1 MTNKRKVLVCGA
13 TGFIGRNLAEALAD
27 SGEYEVY
34 GTHFKRPPIDH
45 PGVQSVYADL
55 TRQDDVD
62 RVVKGMDIIVQAAA
76 TTSGAGDIINR
87 PYIHTAD
94 NAVMNSHILRSAF
107 DHSVGH
113 VLFFSCTI
121 MYESSSAPIRED
133 DFDISA
139 PLPPQY
145 FGAGWTK
152 LYIEKMCEFYS
163 RLGRTRFTVMRHSNI
178 YGPHDKYD
186 LERSHVFGAT
196 MTKVLT
202 NQDGKLVCWGPGTE
216 ERDLLHV
223 DDLAAFV
230 QAAMQKQESD
240 YELVNVGLGE
250 SVSIKDLVH
259 RIIDCSGKDISVEHD
274 LSKPHIPTKIC
285 LDISNA
291 KRDFGWEPKIGLD
304 EGIRQTMQW
313 YRENLL

>member
-1 MTNKRKVLVCGA
+1 MARQKILVCGS
-13 TGFIGRNLAEALAD
+13 TGFIGRNMADALAD
-27 SGEYEVY
+27 TGLYEVY
-34 GTHFKRPPIDH
+34 GTHFKRPPLEH
-45 PGVQSVYADL
+45 PGVTPVPADL
-55 TRQDDVD
+55 TRPEDAD
-62 RVVKGMDIIVQAAA
+62 RAVRGMDVIIQAAA

-94 NAVMNSHILRSAF
+94 NAVMNSHILRAAY

-113 VLFFSCTI
+113 ILFFSCTI
-121 MYESSSAPIRED
+121 MYASSSAPIREE
-133 DFDISA
+133 DFDIAA

-152 LYIEKMCEFYS
+152 LYIEKMCEFYA

-186 LERSHVFGAT
+186 LARSHVFGAT

-202 NQDGKLVCWGPGTE
+202 NDDGRLVCWGPGTE
-216 ERDLLHV
+216 ERDLLHI
-223 DDLAAFV
+223 DDLVAFV
-230 QAAMQKQESD
+230 RAAMERQETPF
-240 YELVNVGLGE
+240 ELVNVGLGRA
-250 SVSIKDLVH
+250 VSIKDLVH
-259 RIIDCSGKDISVEHD
+259 RIIAGSGKEIAVEHD

-285 LDISNA
+285 LDISKA
-291 KRDFGWEPKIGLD
+291 RRDFGWEPTIPLD
-304 EGIRQTMQW
+304 EGIRRTIAW

>member
-1 MTNKRKVLVCGA
+1 MTKRKVLVCGS
-13 TGFIGRNLAEALAD
+13 TGFIGRNIATALAD
-27 SGEYEVY
+27 SGEYDVY
-34 GTHFKRPPIDH
+34 GTHCKRPAIDH
-45 PGVQSVYADL
+45 PGVTSFEADL

-62 RVVKGMDIIVQAAA
+62 RVVRGMDIIIQAAA

-107 DHSVGH
+107 DHSVDH

-121 MYESSSAPIRED
+121 MYESSSEPIREE
-133 DFDISA
+133 DFDIA
-139 PLPPQY
+139 KPLPPQY

-163 RLGRTRFTVMRHSNI
+163 RLGRTKFTVMRHSNI

-202 NQDGKLVCWGPGTE
+202 NEDGRLVCWGPGTE

-223 DDLAAFV
+223 DDLTGFV
-230 QAAMQKQESD
+230 RAAMGKQESAF
-240 YELVNVGLGE
+240 ELVNVGLGKA
-250 SVSIKDLVH
+250 VCIKDLVH
-259 RIIDCSGKDISVEHD
+259 KIIAYSGKEIAVEHD
-274 LSKPHIPTKIC
+274 LSKPHIPTRIC
-285 LDISNA
+285 LDISRA
-291 KRDFGWEPKIGLD
+291 KREYGWEPTIDLD
-304 EGIRQTMQW
+304 EGIRRTIQW